1 MDIDPLTRGAVRDL
15 PAVTAPQPPGG
26 NLLRLDSNTNLY
38 GPNPAIRRVL
48 EREAAG
54 DFSLYPA
61 PLHDALRASV
71 AKRHALDPA
80 EILVGAGADELID
93 VAIRAFVNPGDR
105 VAVAVPTFELYAF
118 CAKVE
123 HATVIEVPM
132 GQGFRLDV
140 DGMLRAE
147 AKIAFVASP
156 NNPTGNAQPV
166 DLLETL
172 IRESRGIVVI
182 DEAYAEYGAHNLLAR
197 VREFPN
203 LVVLRTFSK
212 AYGLAG
218 LRVGYAAAGKSV
230 VESMLRV
237 KIPFTVGELS
247 ERIAL
252 EALANEDHVVKSRK
266 MVDVE
271 KPRLTARLSRLGLHP
286 FPSDANFLLVRV
298 GERIEE
304 LARHLAERG
313 IAVRVLPQIGCFRVT
328 VGRAEHNDRLLA
340 AIGEYLK

>member
-1 MDIDPLTRGAVRDL
+1 MDPLVRDSVRRL
-15 PAVTAPQPPGG
+15 PHVTAPQPPGG
-26 NLLRLDSNTNLY
+26 NALRLDANTNLY
-38 GPNPAIRRVL
+38 GPNPAIRKVL

-61 PLHDALRASV
+61 PLHDALRNAI
-71 AKRHALDPA
+71 ATRHALEPS
-80 EILVGAGADELID
+80 EVLVGAGADELID
-93 VAIRAFVNPGDR
+93 VAIRAFVNPGDP
-105 VAVAVPTFELYAF
+105 VAIAVPTFELYAF

-123 HATVIEVPM
+123 HAEVIEIPM
-132 GQGFRLDV
+132 GQGFRIDV
-140 DGMLRAE
+140 DGMLRAR
-147 AKIAFVASP
+147 AKVTFVASP

-166 DLLETL
+166 ELLERL

-182 DEAYAEYGAHNLLAR
+182 DEAYAEYGAPHLLGR

-203 LVVLRTFSK
+203 LIVLRTFSK

-218 LRVGYAAAGKSV
+218 LRVGFAAATGPV
-230 VESMLRV
+230 VESLLRV

-252 EALANEDHVVKSRK
+252 EALANEDHVAKSRK

-271 KPRLTARLSRLGLHP
+271 KPRLTSRLSRLGLHP

-298 GERIEE
+298 GERVED
-304 LARHLAERG
+304 LARHLADRG
-313 IAVRVLPQIGCFRVT
+313 IAVRVLPKIGCFRVT
-328 VGRAEHNDRLLA
+328 VGRAEHNDRLLSV
-340 AIGEYLK
+340 IGEYLK